1 MKKKLVFIL
10 LFLLF
15 SCSNE
20 QDYLICNS
28 SNSEHCKFFEIK
40 YPNYIKEFQK
50 LNIDSEG
57 NELAVKDLNT
67 YLDINNIFLD
77 KANSESIF
85 HEFYKGIFIPRFS
98 YSLLNQFGE
107 EELWFSIA
115 LYAVDKKNN
124 LITTLDTFYNHKDLK
139 FANESIYGQCI
150 NDKNS
155 YLNTK
160 NKKQFNCNKDGLES
174 YDYWIELDNYMW
186 RLKCVWNN
194 QKIIVFNEKEGSIV
208 GASDICRNFYESFTS
223 NIN

>member
-115 LYAVDKKNN
+115 LYPVDKKNN

-155 YLNTK
+155 YLNAK
-160 NKKQFNCNKDGLES
+160 NKKQKVAHGERTSTATSAGIFGRMERKRGTASPTRPTFHSRGS
-174 YDYWIELDNYMW
+174 YRFRAPEH
-186 RLKCVWNN
+186 
-194 QKIIVFNEKEGSIV
+194 SIR
-208 GASDICRNFYESFTS
+208 IH
-223 NIN
+223 

>member
-85 HEFYKGIFIPRFS
+85 HSIVPRAILLIIEAISGIGIR
-98 YSLLNQFGE
+98 
-107 EELWFSIA
+107 
-115 LYAVDKKNN
+115 
-124 LITTLDTFYNHKDLK
+124 
-139 FANESIYGQCI
+139 
-150 NDKNS
+150 
-155 YLNTK
+155 
-160 NKKQFNCNKDGLES
+160 KDGWE
-174 YDYWIELDNYMW
+174 
-186 RLKCVWNN
+186 
-194 QKIIVFNEKEGSIV
+194 
-208 GASDICRNFYESFTS
+208 TS
-223 NIN
+223 GIPSGE

>member
-1 MKKKLVFIL
+1 M
-10 LFLLF
+10 
-15 SCSNE
+15 
-20 QDYLICNS
+20 
-28 SNSEHCKFFEIK
+28 
-40 YPNYIKEFQK
+40 
-50 LNIDSEG
+50 
-57 NELAVKDLNT
+57 
-67 YLDINNIFLD
+67 
-77 KANSESIF
+77 
-85 HEFYKGIFIPRFS
+85 
-98 YSLLNQFGE
+98 
-107 EELWFSIA
+107 
-115 LYAVDKKNN
+115 
-124 LITTLDTFYNHKDLK
+124 DTFYNHKDLK

>member
-10 LFLLF
+10 LILFF
-15 SCSNE
+15 SCSND

-40 YPNYIKEFQK
+40 YPNSIKEFQK
-50 LNIDSEG
+50 LNKDALGS
-57 NELAVKDLNT
+57 ELAVKDLNF
-67 YLDINNIFLD
+67 YLDVNNNFLD

-85 HEFYKGIFIPRFS
+85 HEFYNGIFIPRFS

-107 EELWFSIA
+107 EELWFAIA
-115 LYAVDKKNN
+115 LYPVDKKNN

-139 FANESIYGQCI
+139 LANESIYGQCI
-150 NDKNS
+150 NDTNS

-160 NKKQFNCNKDGLES
+160 NKKIFNCNKDGLES
-174 YDYWIELDNYMW
+174 YDYWVELDNYMW

-194 QKIIVFNEKEGSIV
+194 QKIIIYNEKEGIRV
-208 GASDICRNFYESFTS
+208 GASDICRNFYKSFTS
-223 NIN
+223 KIN